1 MFRVFFAN
9 LPVRI
14 SGLFKTRRKKWIGN
28 DARLGKRYKNTH
40 QKQLLLHQRCPQLFL
55 LPRGECLFSVL
66 SLFLIGGRCRIVFS
80 RDWISKREERGR
92 RGKEKKK
99 RWRGLF
105 LNRARSCVDLN
116 RKPRAWWF
124 LVHLFYAWSANERR
138 GRVFLFEYP
147 IVGIFKK
154 EWERENSTESLS
166 LSNCGRRGEM

>member
-1 MFRVFFAN
+1 MSMSLLLHQIRFFFPYIFCRQSFTSQKKEEKKRKHIDQNFLSCLRSFLQIFRCVSRVFFKDEE
-9 LPVRI
+9 
-14 SGLFKTRRKKWIGN
+14 KTVKKY
-28 DARLGKRYKNTH
+28 LGKRYKNTH

-124 LVHLFYAWSANERR
+124 LVNLFYA
-138 GRVFLFEYP
+138 
-147 IVGIFKK
+147 
-154 EWERENSTESLS
+154 
-166 LSNCGRRGEM
+166 